1 MYCSKIYSKNSFFM
15 KGNLNKMKLVN
26 KDTQDGFMHIA
37 LAGRLD
43 MDGVEA
49 IELEF
54 TATIGKAESGVIVD
68 LENVDFLA
76 SLGMRMLLS
85 SAKLLNSKG
94 VSIVLLNPQIL
105 VLETLQIAGFDSLFQ
120 IEDSLE
126 NAIKTLQK

>member
-1 MYCSKIYSKNSFFM
+1 M
-15 KGNLNKMKLVN
+15 KGKLHKMKLMN
-26 KDTQDGFMHIA
+26 KDIQDGLMHIV

-49 IELEF
+49 VELEF
-54 TATIGKAESGVIVD
+54 TATIGKATDGVIID
-68 LENVDFLA
+68 LEQVDFLA

-94 VSIVLLNPQIL
+94 VPIVLLNPQTL

-120 IEDSLE
+120 IENSLDE
-126 NAIKTLQK
+126 AIKKLEK